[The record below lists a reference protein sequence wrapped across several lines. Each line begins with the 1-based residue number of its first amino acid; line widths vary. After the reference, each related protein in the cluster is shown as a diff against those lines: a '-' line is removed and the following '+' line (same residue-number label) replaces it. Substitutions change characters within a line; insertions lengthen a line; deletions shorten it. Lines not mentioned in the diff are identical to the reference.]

1 MFDFD
6 TIEHISAPFFGLL
19 ASTFIAHF
27 ISIFCSNS
35 VFIRLYSFFP
45 DLSYWGC
52 NPHNVIY
59 CHNVYIVMSIWY
71 IPWFFDSPKKE
82 LDLVCKQS
90 VTVYREN
97 VKEVLPMTDAQR
109 QRVFELHSQGLGYSK
124 IAQATGISINTIKS
138 SLQRA
143 TQRSTQAIK
152 VVAGKPQPSPSAYC
166 KQCKRLLVY
175 TPGHKKK
182 QFCSD
187 KCRMAWWN
195 SHLDLVNH
203 RTFTEYTCPM
213 CNKVF
218 RVYGSRKRKYCSHEC
233 YIAKRFYS
241 T

>member
-1 MFDFD
+1 MLDFE
-6 TIEHISAPFFGLL
+6 TIKHFSTPYFRPV
-19 ASTFIAHF
+19 ASTFFAPF
-27 ISIFCSNS
+27 ISKLCSNS
-35 VFIRLYSFFP
+35 VFTRLHTYSP
-45 DLSYWGC
+45 TWAIGGC
-52 NPHNVIY
+52 NQHNVIY
-59 CHNVYIVMSIWY
+59 CHNVFIVMSIWCL
-71 IPWFFDSPKKE
+71 PRLLLRFSEKE

-90 VTVYREN
+90 VTVYREI

-138 SLQRA
+138 SLQ
-143 TQRSTQAIK
+143 AIK
-152 VVAGKPQPSPSAYC
+152 VISGKPQSSSNVYC
-166 KQCKRLLVY
+166 KQCRRLLVH

-233 YIAKRFYS
+233 YISKRFYS